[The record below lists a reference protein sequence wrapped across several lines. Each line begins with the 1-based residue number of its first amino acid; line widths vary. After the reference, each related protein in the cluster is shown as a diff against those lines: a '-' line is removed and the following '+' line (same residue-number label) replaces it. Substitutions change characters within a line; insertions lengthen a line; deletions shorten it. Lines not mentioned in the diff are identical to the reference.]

1 MVSEHFRVLGSRAC
15 PLLVNAMLDLNDLG
29 FAMWDVENSMLMSWV
44 WCTTQIKVMAV
55 TAYFDVMNSIEQKMN
70 IYQDYDWKCA
80 EESVKYKKLQYR
92 EFSSSYHQ
100 IRVCSLWRTEMLG
113 GRMMTKTNY
122 GVTTANKSHH
132 KREMCV
138 GSCMGSCKDRAK
150 GTSSSLTIAWLF
162 KQLPNHQKLKLREIQ
177 GIRNLLYSPRSS

>member
-1 MVSEHFRVLGSRAC
+1 MQEASIQRIQLQLPPNQS
-15 PLLVNAMLDLNDLG
+15 LL
-29 FAMWDVENSMLMSWV
+29 LME
-44 WCTTQIKVMAV
+44 
-55 TAYFDVMNSIEQKMN
+55 D
-70 IYQDYDWKCA
+70 
-80 EESVKYKKLQYR
+80 R
-92 EFSSSYHQ
+92 
-100 IRVCSLWRTEMLG
+100 EMLG

-150 GTSSSLTIAWLF
+150 GTSSSLTIAWIF

-177 GIRNLLYSPRSS
+177 GIQNLLYSPRSSQSICIGLRVNHKSVLILPHLLTQHKLVIFSLHFIHQNQTLGSLIQG

>member
-1 MVSEHFRVLGSRAC
+1 
-15 PLLVNAMLDLNDLG
+15 
-29 FAMWDVENSMLMSWV
+29 
-44 WCTTQIKVMAV
+44 
-55 TAYFDVMNSIEQKMN
+55 
-70 IYQDYDWKCA
+70 
-80 EESVKYKKLQYR
+80 
-92 EFSSSYHQ
+92 
-100 IRVCSLWRTEMLG
+100 MLG

-138 GSCMGSCKDRAK
+138 GSCMGSCKDGAK

-177 GIRNLLYSPRSS
+177 GIRNLLYSPRSG